1 MSLALTEDEA
11 RPGEARSASAA
22 PRSAGSGPDRPQA
35 DRPRPGALRR
45 VAARTPIWFLVP
57 AAGLLGG
64 LAIYPLIVLVRMSL
78 SDVGPTNIIGEWPAV
93 GVDNFVAAFGD
104 AELWAAVWRTLVVAA
119 VLLVSNFVLGFAA
132 ASVLSAG
139 GRVTEAVLALL
150 VFVWALPPIVSGS
163 TWKFLLD
170 DSGPINTAIAA
181 LGLPTVSWLSSPD
194 LALYSVAAII
204 AWAALPFSILVIR
217 GSLLAVSPE
226 LIEAAALDGAGFW
239 RTQVRIVLPLIR
251 PTLGILA
258 ILTVLYAFKSF
269 DFFYVTTQGGP
280 GTTTTTLP
288 VLSYQLAF
296 NDFQMSEGA
305 TVALIA
311 MLAVAVFAVPY
322 VRAVRREEAGS

>member
-1 MSLALTEDEA
+1 MTSTVERADA
-11 RPGEARSASAA
+11 RQTA
-22 PRSAGSGPDRPQA
+22 
-35 DRPRPGALRR
+35 PRPGRAPLPARPRAGAVRR
-45 VAARTPIWFLVP
+45 IAARTPIWFLVP
-57 AAGLLGG
+57 AAGLLAG
-64 LAIYPLIVLVRMSL
+64 LAIYPLIVLLRMSL

-93 GVDNFVAAFGD
+93 GFENFAAALAD
-104 AELWAAVWRTLVVAA
+104 PDLWSAVWRTFVVAA
-119 VLLVSNFVLGFAA
+119 VLLASNFVFGFAA

-139 GRVTEAVLALL
+139 GRITEAVLALL

-170 DSGPINTAIAA
+170 DSGPVNTAIGA
-181 LGLPTVSWLSSPD
+181 LGLSPVSWLSSPD
-194 LALYSVAAII
+194 LALFSISAII

-217 GSLLAVSPE
+217 GGLLGVPPE
-226 LIEAAALDGAGFW
+226 LLEAAALDGAGFW
-239 RTQVRIVLPLIR
+239 RTQLRVVVPLLR

-311 MLAVAVFAVPY
+311 MLAVAIFAVPY